1 MSSQAPGQ
9 DQPKKDQEV
18 TVSGSP
24 GSWTADPDP
33 AEMLYGAQDSIT
45 WKLQAE
51 GYKFHG
57 AQDSITWKL
66 QAEGYKF
73 HATKGIQFTTAG
85 WTGSIP
91 SPVADSKGKQYSC
104 TDDNDVTEATTF
116 KYKIKIVGN
125 DGKEYDFDPSIEDE
139 PEK

>member
-9 DQPKKDQEV
+9 DQPMKDQEV

-33 AEMLYGAQDSIT
+33 AEMLY
-45 WKLQAE
+45 
-51 GYKFHG
+51 G